1 MKFVP
6 FKPCT
11 LPKHVRVE
19 ILHREFP
26 VKNLYFPCKGLQCT
40 IAKSTVKISSIFVA
54 FLENMNFILAKGF
67 QMMYRLLFN
76 FSLSGLSPFMG
87 DTDLETMANVTI
99 AEYDY
104 EDEAFSNISD
114 QAKDFVDQLLI
125 KKKE

>member
-1 MKFVP
+1 MP
-6 FKPCT
+6 D
-11 LPKHVRVE
+11 RVN
-19 ILHREFP
+19 I
-26 VKNLYFPCKGLQCT
+26 N
-40 IAKSTVKISSIFVA
+40 ISWV
-54 FLENMNFILAKGF
+54 NLAKGF

-76 FSLSGLSPFMG
+76 FSVSGLSPFMG